1 MTLPY
6 IDQLLAQ
13 LARGNPQLERSF
25 GRHIHW
31 GYWPDPA
38 AARPDQAEDYGRAA
52 ERLSLE
58 LLDLAGIAPGMRVL
72 DAGCGFG
79 GTLAC
84 LDERVERLD
93 MTGLNIDPRQLQ
105 RAARVARPRPGS
117 TLRFVAADA
126 CTLPF
131 ADASFDRVL
140 AVECI
145 FHFPS
150 RAAFLAEVRRVL
162 RPGGALV
169 ISDFVPS
176 PFFAPFGRLPKLR
189 ALRRINVLGECDTSC
204 TAAGYRALA
213 ARAGLRVTTLRDITR
228 HTLPTYA
235 FLKHLAQQ
243 SGGSRL
249 VRGFSAPLIGLLDF
263 YGRSGLLKYS
273 LLRFDRG

>member
-6 IDQLLAQ
+6 IDLLLKQ
-13 LARGNPQLERSF
+13 IARGHPELEAGF

-31 GYWPDPA
+31 GYWPEPAQADPA
-38 AARPDQAEDYGRAA
+38 SAQDYGRAA

-58 LLDLAGIAPGMRVL
+58 LLDLAGIRPGMHVL

-79 GTLAC
+79 GTLA
-84 LDERVERLD
+84 LLRERSAGLEL
-93 MTGLNIDPRQLQ
+93 TGLNIDPRQLN
-105 RAARVARPRPGS
+105 RAAFLARQHPGAAPG
-117 TLRFVAADA
+117 FVAADA

-131 ADASFDRVL
+131 ADGSFDRVL
-140 AVECI
+140 AVECV

-176 PFFAPFGRLPKLR
+176 AGLAPLGHLLKLPVLRSVNLFG
-189 ALRRINVLGECDTSC
+189 ACDVTC
-204 TAAGYRALA
+204 TEAGYRRLA
-213 ARAGLRVTTLRDITR
+213 ARAGLRATAFRDITR

-235 FLKHLAQQ
+235 FLKHL
-243 SGGSRL
+243 
-249 VRGFSAPLIGLLDF
+249 VRQTRTQGIGQAASAPLIGMLDL
-263 YGRSGLLKYS
+263 YARTGLLRYS

>member
-6 IDQLLAQ
+6 IDLLLGQ
-13 LARGNPQLERSF
+13 LARGNPQLEQSF

-38 AARPDQAEDYGRAA
+38 AARPDSAADYAAAA

-58 LLDLAGIAPGMRVL
+58 LLALADIAPGMRVL

-84 LDERVERLD
+84 LEEATPSLEMV
-93 MTGLNIDPRQLQ
+93 GLNIDPRQLA
-105 RAARVARPRPGS
+105 RAAGLARPRPGNAIS
-117 TLRFVAADA
+117 FVGGDA

-131 ADASFDRVL
+131 ADTSFDRVL

-169 ISDFVPS
+169 LSDFVPAAAFV
-176 PFFAPFGRLPKLR
+176 PMGRLLR
-189 ALRRINVLGECDTSC
+189 RPALRHYNVLGDCDVSAS
-204 TAAGYRALA
+204 AATYRRLA
-213 ARAGLRVTTLRDITR
+213 KANGLRLTTLRDITR

-235 FLKHLAQQ
+235 FLRKLVGRGRGRRLAA
-243 SGGSRL
+243 GL
-249 VRGFSAPLIGLLDF
+249 SAPLVGLLDLI
-263 YGRSGLLKYS
+263 GRTGLLRYS
-273 LLRFDRG
+273 LLRFDRQ